1 MHELFEAPESQN
13 LLNLRYNDDH
23 KVSNETSKVNNALK
37 YVHTCWI
44 CNGKEVLC
52 ATKYMAGAMSWS

>member
-23 KVSNETSKVNNALK
+23 KVSNETSNVNNALK
-37 YVHTCWI
+37 YVHTC
-44 CNGKEVLC
+44 
-52 ATKYMAGAMSWS
+52 